1 MFNQWLGKRLH
12 ALLKT
17 TTDSLN
23 NIVEKKN
30 FFVELFSSDDTDKTY
45 FRDTQTNN
53 NNFDSVYLQI
63 PYINTITMYYRI
75 VALQF

>member
-1 MFNQWLGKRLH
+1 MNKGKLKMFNQWLGKRLH

-45 FRDTQTNN
+45 FRDT
-53 NNFDSVYLQI
+53 
-63 PYINTITMYYRI
+63 
-75 VALQF
+75 

>member
-1 MFNQWLGKRLH
+1 MSNQWLGKRLH

-17 TTDSLN
+17 TTDSRN